1 LHNLVGRIDGPLKF
15 RLIPQ
20 PAVAIFFSTRAG
32 LQDAREKRDPYFWAI
47 FTEPRQRGKLIREGW
62 HAVMKIF
69 ILAVLMDLIYQY
81 LFLVGCTRSRR
92 CLSLLCWLLFRI
104 L

>member
-1 LHNLVGRIDGPLKF
+1 MEDIFNWVLHNLVGRIDGPLKF
-15 RLIPQ
+15 RLILQ

-69 ILAVLMDLIYQY
+69 IRY
-81 LFLVGCTRSRR
+81 
-92 CLSLLCWLLFRI
+92 LSLLCWLLFRI